1 MELEEYVYSG
11 LQIIYR
17 KELESSN
24 LSDIGQ
30 LK

>member
-17 KELESSN
+17 KKLKLSN
-24 LSDIGQ
+24 LSNIGQ